1 MAKVRDAIENTVSI
15 SMLNKGYAGQIFEEV
30 RANGTKIVIK
40 NNVPECVL
48 VSPEEYLAMLDELS
62 EYRAVAA
69 AALRLDGVNPKN
81 LLTDDEFAAMTNAPS
96 LIEQL
101 LVGVELK

>member
-1 MAKVRDAIENTVSI
+1 MGKVRSAIENTVSI
-15 SMLNKGYAGQIFEEV
+15 SLLNKGYAGQIFDEV
-30 RANGTKIVIK
+30 RTSGTKVVIK

-48 VSPEEYLAMLDELS
+48 MAPDEYLSLLDELS
-62 EYRAVAA
+62 EMKAVAA

-81 LLTDDEFAAMTNAPS
+81 LLTQEEFAARTNAPS

-101 LVGVELK
+101 LVGVDFE

>member
-1 MAKVRDAIENTVSI
+1 MESMRDAIENTVSI
-15 SMLNKGYAGQIFEEV
+15 SLLNKGYAGQIFEDV
-30 RANGTKIVIK
+30 RASGAKVVIK

-48 VSPEEYLAMLDELS
+48 MAPDEYISLIDELN

-69 AALRLDGVNPKN
+69 AALRLDGINPKN
-81 LLTDDEFAAMTNAPS
+81 LLTEEEFAAKTNAPS

-101 LVGVELK
+101 LVGVDLE

>member
-1 MAKVRDAIENTVSI
+1 MGSIRDAIENTVSI
-15 SMLNKGYAGQIFEEV
+15 SLLNKGYAGQIFEDV
-30 RANGTKIVIK
+30 RASGAKVVIK

-48 VSPEEYLAMLDELS
+48 MAPDEYISLIDELN

-69 AALRLDGVNPKN
+69 AALRLDGINPKN
-81 LLTDDEFAAMTNAPS
+81 LLTEEEFAAKTNAPS

-101 LVGVELK
+101 LVGVDLE